1 MNLLRA
7 ATLVTPDVAGACD
20 RYVEWLDYRLV
31 ETGRMSEDLA
41 TSWGTPASSG
51 RPYGVVQPESG
62 AEIYLRFVEGDHAP
76 GYEPLRSY
84 GWAAI
89 EICNQDVLKVN
100 ERMLKSPFEIVG
112 PPKAI
117 EGLDTIFPMQVKGPD
132 KEIVYLTEIRN
143 LAPDS
148 GLPKP
153 QSLID
158 HLFIMVLACSDM
170 EASGRWFCSHLG
182 LTYGDEMNIVYS
194 MINDSFGLPSDTR
207 HRLAMGG
214 FDGDV
219 FIEFDQYPAASGPRP
234 KLAGQLPPGIALCTL
249 RHPNLDAVTAP
260 FIVPPTAREGVIYKG
275 RRAGC
280 IEGPDG
286 ALMEIVEG

>member
-7 ATLVTPDVAGACD
+7 ATLVTPDVAAACD
-20 RYVEWLDYRLV
+20 RYAQWFDYQIV
-31 ETGRMSEDLA
+31 ETGITSENLA
-41 TSWGTPASSG
+41 NSWGTPASSG
-51 RPYGVVQPESG
+51 KPYGVVQPASG
-62 AEIYLRFVEGDHAP
+62 AEIYLRFIQGDVVP
-76 GYEPLRSY
+76 SYEPLRTY

-89 EICNQDVLKVN
+89 EICNQDVLKIN

-117 EGLDTIFPMQVKGPD
+117 EGLPTIFPMQVKGPD
-132 KEIVYLTEIRN
+132 KEIVYLTEIKN

-153 QSLID
+153 KSLVD

-170 EASGRWFCSHLG
+170 AASGRWFCSHLG
-182 LTYGDEMNIVYS
+182 LTYGDPMNLVYS
-194 MINDSFGLPSDTR
+194 MINNAFDLPADTE
-207 HRLAMGG
+207 HLLAMGG

-219 FIEFDQYPAASGPRP
+219 FIEFDQYPTASGPRP
-234 KLAGQLPPGIALCTL
+234 RLPGQLPPGIALCTL
-249 RHPNLDAVTAP
+249 RHANLDSVTAP
-260 FIVPPTAREGVIYKG
+260 FIAPPTIRDGVIYKG
-275 RRAGC
+275 RRTAC

-286 ALMEIVEG
+286 ALMEIVEA